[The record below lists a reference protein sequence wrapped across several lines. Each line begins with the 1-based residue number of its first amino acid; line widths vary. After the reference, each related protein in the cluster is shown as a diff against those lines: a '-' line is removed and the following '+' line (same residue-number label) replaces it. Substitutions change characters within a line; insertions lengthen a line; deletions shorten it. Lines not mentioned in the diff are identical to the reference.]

1 MRENQG
7 REQYFFEDDTLA
19 WLTGICAGVGR
30 VAAVF
35 MPSLRAIPNVWVF
48 DADERFDGSPRYTR
62 IDVTRRVPDL
72 RNFDLVMMD
81 PPFLLGAYALG
92 RLLVAARGRPV
103 LVSASDWCVARAG
116 WDAVF
121 RTQGLV
127 QLTAHFPRYRSIG
140 NGYCEDAVKRDGR
153 TNISFFSNASFAPP
167 KRPIVLAQDGSWT
180 TFDPHHFGAIAGDA
194 ATRVPARWLDVR
206 GQVPVDVQLPL
217 RTRLARLRTRLRL
230 ALAAAREA
238 KD

>member
-1 MRENQG
+1 MQENQG

-19 WLTGICAGVGR
+19 WLTSVCAGVSR

-48 DADERFDGSPRYTR
+48 DADERFEGSPRYTR
-62 IDVTRRVPDL
+62 IDVTKSVPDL
-72 RNFDLVMMD
+72 GGFDLVLMD

-92 RLLVAARGRPV
+92 RLLIAARGRPV

-116 WDAVF
+116 WDAPF
-121 RTQGLV
+121 RAHGLV
-127 QLTAHFPRYRSIG
+127 QVTAHFPRYRSIG

-167 KRPIVLAQDGSWT
+167 KRPIVLVENGRPT
-180 TFDPHHFGAIAGDA
+180 TYDPYHFGVIAHDA
-194 ATRVPARWLDVR
+194 RVVPRRLDVR
-206 GQVPVDVQLPL
+206 GQVPVEVELPL

-230 ALAAAREA
+230 ALAAALTR
-238 KD
+238 